1 MELENKPS
9 GLAIASMVLGIVS
22 IVLCCCFPMG
32 TMGLILGIVA
42 LKKVNDGTGD
52 GKGMA
57 IAGIVLNGICTVAG
71 VINIILNGAAMMAA
85 IQDEMMLLPTLFIK

>member
-1 MELENKPS
+1 MEENKPA

-52 GKGMA
+52 GKG
-57 IAGIVLNGICTVAG
+57 
-71 VINIILNGAAMMAA
+71 
-85 IQDEMMLLPTLFIK
+85 